1 MFKIILAAWIILWIF
16 FTAKGL
22 VKEKDKSTFRE
33 YVNLAL
39 ADSESRRAIV
49 FGRDFYEFLRFCKSN
64 LPETAGFEIEG
75 VTEGSTDLPRMIY
88 YLYPALKCS
97 PAEFILVYKKP
108 GFVKKGTVLYSSLD
122 EGSFILRYK

>member
-1 MFKIILAAWIILWIF
+1 MLWIF

-39 ADSESRRAIV
+39 ADPEGRRAIV
-49 FGRDFYEFLRFCKSN
+49 FGKDFYEFLRFCKSN
-64 LPETAGFEIEG
+64 LPEMSGFEIEG
-75 VTEGSTDLPRMIY
+75 VAGDSTDLPRMAY

-97 PAEFILVYKKP
+97 PAEFILVYKTP
-108 GFVKKGTVLYSSLD
+108 GFVKEGTVLYSSLD
-122 EGSFILRYK
+122 EESFILKYR